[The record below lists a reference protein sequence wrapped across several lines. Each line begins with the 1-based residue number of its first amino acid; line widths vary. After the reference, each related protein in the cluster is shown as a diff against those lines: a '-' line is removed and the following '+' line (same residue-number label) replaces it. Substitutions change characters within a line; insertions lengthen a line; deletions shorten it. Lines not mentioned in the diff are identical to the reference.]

1 MLGVSESDR
10 NVTPSA
16 ITHSTRSQRQVAT
29 LGGSKRSSVSK
40 STLPV
45 VSFAATT
52 TFMSKAALAPPERRA
67 SATTLLVLAAAADFS
82 NTPLACNTLQR
93 PAATASSWAMSLA
106 ASSLITMGL
115 SGWTLSSRTR
125 QMCHPVQPITMPR
138 K

>member
-16 ITHSTRSQRQVAT
+16 ITHSTRSKRQVAT

-52 TFMSKAALAPPERRA
+52 TLSKAALAPPERRA

-115 SGWTLSSRTR
+115 RGWTLSSRTR